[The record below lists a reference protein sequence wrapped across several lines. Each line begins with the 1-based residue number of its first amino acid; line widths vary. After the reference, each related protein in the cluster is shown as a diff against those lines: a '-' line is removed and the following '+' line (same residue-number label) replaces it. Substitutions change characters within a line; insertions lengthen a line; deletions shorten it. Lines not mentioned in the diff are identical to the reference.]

1 MITAICW
8 PLRCALRVATATRA
22 ISAAMLI
29 LFAAALAMPD
39 VQAAAAAE
47 VKEPAAAPR
56 QQARGAV
63 QNHTVPAPTRAQ
75 RSSHSA
81 ARIDRLAA
89 MAAVKSWGY
98 QLSELDLE
106 AALRSP
112 FDLLV
117 VDATT
122 GLRGNIGFTAEQVA
136 RLKRK
141 PDGSRRLVVSYLSIG
156 EAEDYRTGYFDKE
169 YMSEEAPDW
178 LLKENPRWKGN
189 RIIRFCEEGWQR
201 TILGDDNGRS
211 LYNDIDPSPLY
222 RLLELGFDGVYLDR
236 VDIFEQWRRER
247 PSARSDMIS
256 FVIEL
261 AETAKRLKPGFFV
274 LPQNADDLLG
284 DRTYRKAI
292 DGLGRED
299 LLYGAS
305 ATGQR
310 NRDADIAHGQ
320 ARMALLRWSWKP
332 VFAVEYLQPPRAIER
347 ARHELR
353 GLGYVPTIQPR
364 ALDGTDP
371 AKPAVALDKDTGT
384 AEYTAS
390 KCTKDNSW

>member
-63 QNHTVPAPTRAQ
+63 QNHTVPAPKRAQ

-236 VDIFEQWRRER
+236 VDVYAEVRSQC
-247 PSARSDMIS
+247 PSAADKAVA
-256 FVIEL
+256 FVERL
-261 AETAKRLKPGFFV
+261 ADHARKRNPRFLV
-274 LPQNADDLLG
+274 ILQNAEELLRHKVMV
-284 DRTYRKAI
+284 DAI
-292 DGLGRED
+292 DAVAKED
-299 LLYGAS
+299 LVHSPDDSGRLNPESEFRDIVANLNLAKTAGRTVLVVDYPRSRSGADH
-305 ATGQR
+305 ARQR
-310 NRDADIAHGQ
+310 IEAKGFIPYVAPRNLDA
-320 ARMALLRWSWKP
+320 LRLP
-332 VFAVEYLQPPRAIER
+332 GVDY
-347 ARHELR
+347 
-353 GLGYVPTIQPR
+353 
-364 ALDGTDP
+364 
-371 AKPAVALDKDTGT
+371 
-384 AEYTAS
+384 
-390 KCTKDNSW
+390 

>member
-1 MITAICW
+1 MMWSWRDVPFDWYDAYQGNR
-8 PLRCALRVATATRA
+8 PLL
-22 ISAAMLI
+22 
-29 LFAAALAMPD
+29 
-39 VQAAAAAE
+39 
-47 VKEPAAAPR
+47 
-56 QQARGAV
+56 
-63 QNHTVPAPTRAQ
+63 
-75 RSSHSA
+75 A
-81 ARIDRLAA
+81 AR
-89 MAAVKSWGY
+89 SWHY
-98 QLSELDLE
+98 QLDGPDPVNGINI
-106 AALRSP
+106 ARMAT
-112 FDLLV
+112 
-117 VDATT
+117 VDADVLVTDFAK
-122 GLRGNIGFTAEQVA
+122 GKGKIPFTRDEVA
-136 RLKRK
+136 RLKTN
-141 PDGSRRLVVSYLSIG
+141 PDGRRRLAISYMSIG
-156 EAEDYRTGYFDKE
+156 EAEQYRFYFDPAWKT
-169 YMSEEAPDW
+169 APPPW
-178 LLKENPRWKGN
+178 LGPENCSWPQAHKVRFWMDAWKDIVFRGPQSYLR
-189 RIIRFCEEGWQR
+189 RII
-201 TILGDDNGRS
+201 DA
-211 LYNDIDPSPLY
+211 
-222 RLLELGFDGVYLDR
+222 GFDGVYLDR

-299 LLYGAS
+299 LLYGTS

-332 VFAVEYLQPPRAIER
+332 VFAVEYLQTPRAIER